1 MLVRERKSICSD
13 NLTPEEKADA
23 IDRKRREEIAKLIN
37 DAQSSNEEKYIKYML
52 LTPGMT
58 KEYMKTLN
66 GASELGLDA
75 RTVIQLLE
83 QPKES
88 FNKEII
94 EAYVSKA
101 HKGLEY
107 NLKQELA
114 EELIKGEW
122 TIHALVNG
130 VDEVFQL
137 FPYEKIQELAKQF
150 EKVYEALGKR
160 SESLSATMALS
171 DSASETQENE
181 NNSKTA
187 GSFDQAWEN
196 MLNDTLNDDE
206 ADQSE
211 YEEDENDD
219 FSGFDKEVF

>member
-1 MLVRERKSICSD
+1 M
-13 NLTPEEKADA
+13 
-23 IDRKRREEIAKLIN
+23 
-37 DAQSSNEEKYIKYML
+37 
-52 LTPGMT
+52 
-58 KEYMKTLN
+58 
-66 GASELGLDA
+66 
-75 RTVIQLLE
+75 
-83 QPKES
+83 
-88 FNKEII
+88 
-94 EAYVSKA
+94 
-101 HKGLEY
+101 
-107 NLKQELA
+107 A

-130 VDEVFQL
+130 ADEVFQL

-171 DSASETQENE
+171 DSVSETQENE

-219 FSGFDKEVF
+219 FSGFDKEAF

>member
-1 MLVRERKSICSD
+1 M
-13 NLTPEEKADA
+13 
-23 IDRKRREEIAKLIN
+23 
-37 DAQSSNEEKYIKYML
+37 
-52 LTPGMT
+52 
-58 KEYMKTLN
+58 
-66 GASELGLDA
+66 
-75 RTVIQLLE
+75 
-83 QPKES
+83 
-88 FNKEII
+88 
-94 EAYVSKA
+94 
-101 HKGLEY
+101 EY

-130 VDEVFQL
+130 ADEVFQL

-181 NNSKTA
+181 NNSETA

-206 ADQSE
+206 SDQSE

-219 FSGFDKEVF
+219 FSGFDKEAF